1 MSEAK
6 INSRMCAYKILHKI
20 EYESTF
26 SNLAL
31 RDGLRNAGLSAA
43 DRRLVTTVVY
53 GCVKYKRYLDYVI
66 AKFSGVKLKK
76 LSDSV
81 LLLLR
86 MGAYQILMLE
96 RVPDSAAVNETVKLA
111 AKLCYKSKA
120 FVNAVLRKIS
130 LSGRDVEMPEDKI
143 EGLGVLRSYPN
154 EIVKLWFDELG
165 EAMTARLL
173 KAGNERAPLTVR
185 TNMLR
190 ITTAELEERLQS
202 EGVSAR
208 RLAENMLVLEGTA
221 DIASLEAYKK
231 GLFTPQGVGSYLTGL
246 VLAPRSG
253 QTVLDLCAAPGGKS
267 THMAE
272 LMNNEGKIFSFDLY
286 EHKTE
291 LIAAGARRL
300 GLDIITAKAQD
311 SSVPKE
317 ELFEGADAV
326 LADVPCSGLG
336 IIHKKPDI
344 KWSFDAAAQ
353 NELAELQY
361 KILEAGSK
369 YVKRGGVLVY
379 STCTISQKEN
389 MDNAERF
396 LREHGDF
403 ELCGFEEVLPD
414 FCKKESAR
422 RGYVQFYPTDEGM
435 DGFFICKMK
444 RKE

>member
-6 INSRMCAYKILHKI
+6 INSRMCAYRILHKI
-20 EYESTF
+20 EYEGTF

-43 DRRLVTTVVY
+43 DKRLVTTIVY
-53 GCVKYKRYLDYVI
+53 GCVKHKRYLDYVI
-66 AKFSGVKLKK
+66 AKFSSVKLKK

-111 AKLCYKSKA
+111 TKLCYKSKA
-120 FVNAVLRKIS
+120 FINAILRKIS
-130 LSGRDVEMPEDKI
+130 SSGGAIELPKDKI
-143 EGLGVLRSYPN
+143 EELGIRFSYPN
-154 EIVKLWFDELG
+154 EIVKMWFDELG
-165 EAMTARLL
+165 EDMTARLL
-173 KAGNERAPLTVR
+173 AAGNERAPLTVR
-185 TNMLR
+185 TNTLK
-190 ITTAELEERLQS
+190 TTSAEIAERLQN
-202 EGVSAR
+202 EGIEAK
-208 RLAENMLVLEGTA
+208 RLAENMLALEGAA
-221 DIASLEAYKK
+221 DIAATDAYKK
-231 GLFTPQGVGSYLTGL
+231 GLFTPQGIGSYLTGS
-246 VLAPRSG
+246 VLAPQSG

-267 THMAE
+267 THLAE
-272 LMNNEGKIFSFDLY
+272 LMNNEGKIFSFDLH

-300 GLDIITAKAQD
+300 GIDIITTQARD
-311 SSVPKE
+311 SAVLDE
-317 ELFEGADAV
+317 EFFESADAV

-344 KWSFDAAAQ
+344 KWGFDAAAQ
-353 NELAELQY
+353 NELAQLQY
-361 KILEAGSK
+361 KILETGSK
-369 YVKRGGVLVY
+369 YVRRGGVLVY

-389 MDNAERF
+389 LDNTKRF
-396 LREHGDF
+396 LKEHDDF

-414 FCKKESAR
+414 FCKKESAK